1 MMVDVRGHLI
11 AEPAKLPVNISLQ
24 LYMIASY
31 CYILSQINTAHLT
44 YLFRRKSIKPG
55 LKKLQFHKVLALR
68 TKFFTEGLT

>member
-11 AEPAKLPVNISLQ
+11 ADPAKLTINISFQ

-31 CYILSQINTAHLT
+31 CYILSQINMAHLT

-55 LKKLQFHKVLALR
+55 
-68 TKFFTEGLT
+68 